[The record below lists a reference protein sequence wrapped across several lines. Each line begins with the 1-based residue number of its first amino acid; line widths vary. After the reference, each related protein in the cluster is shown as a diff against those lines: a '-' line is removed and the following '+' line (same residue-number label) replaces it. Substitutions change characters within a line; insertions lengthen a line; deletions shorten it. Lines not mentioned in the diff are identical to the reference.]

1 MILILHNLF
10 QKIQEGEEILFFVVV
25 SITLYQNQTK
35 IEQKENIT
43 DLSLLNIDKYLTC
56 KDL

>member
-10 QKIQEGEEILFFVVV
+10 QKIQEGEEILFFFVV